1 MFKKLLLASLLLFS
15 AVSSAANSVLTV
27 DLANPPYE
35 RSAAREQAM
44 VQVLARL
51 TGSQAANS
59 WVQDEALAEI
69 DRYLVSESFA
79 GGYQATFDETEL
91 SELLNTAQLTFSVA
105 AKPSLL
111 MWQQLEGKGLMAEPS
126 WQSAAKYYQW
136 PLLWPVW
143 DLDEYMLL
151 GDAEAFTADNLQT
164 ASQAYGADYWLA
176 LTQNKGQ
183 GRWQLF
189 SAKQTQPLLSGEFTA
204 PMTPNDISQLMA
216 KLNDVWLSQ
225 PQAAT
230 NKSRRRLENST
241 PDQPLTLGEDAPG
254 ELTILVSGLK
264 RFSDTVLV
272 ERRLSELADVKHVQV
287 IESAGSQSRYR
298 LVYSGS
304 KSLLIN
310 ALSEVQE
317 LTAKNSREFNWLGMQ
332 RDKG

>member
-1 MFKKLLLASLLLFS
+1 MFKKLMLVSLLLFS
-15 AVSSAANSVLTV
+15 AAGSAENSVLTV
-27 DLANPPYE
+27 DLTDPPYE

-79 GGYQATFDETEL
+79 GGYQATFDETQL

-105 AKPSLL
+105 PKPSLL

-151 GDAEAFTADNLQT
+151 SDAEAFTADNLQT

-176 LTQNKGQ
+176 LTQHKGQ
-183 GRWQLF
+183 GRWQFF
-189 SAKQTQPLLSGEFTA
+189 SAKQTQPLVSGKFTA

-216 KLNDVWLSQ
+216 KLNDAWLKQ
-225 PQAAT
+225 PQVKT
-230 NKSRRRLENST
+230 KKSHPRLENSA
-241 PDQPLTLGEDAPG
+241 PDQPLTLSKDEPG
-254 ELTILVSGLK
+254 ELTILVSGLT
-264 RFSDTVLV
+264 RFSDTILL
-272 ERRLSELADVKHVQV
+272 ERRLSELAEVNQVQV
-287 IESAGSQSRYR
+287 IESAGYQSRYR
-298 LVYSGS
+298 LAYTGA
-304 KSLLIN
+304 KSTVLN
-310 ALSEVQE
+310 ALSNVEDLAAQG
-317 LTAKNSREFNWLGMQ
+317 TREFNWLGSQ
-332 RDKG
+332 RD